1 MFPQEYDGKELDI
14 MNDPE
19 EVQSFARKFKN
30 WAKKIADQNGW
41 ELIAFNLNWTS
52 ITGFFRQD
60 NRFIYF
66 SYEIKRFVPI
76 DLSDSSYA
84 NGIMFRTAKSEKDYT
99 GGINHFSSI
108 KDFPNRVFKELERE
122 FGG

>member
-14 MNDPE
+14 MNDPG

-108 KDFPNRVFKELERE
+108 KDFPNRVFKELET
-122 FGG
+122 